1 MLQPPQYLVHVPL
14 GLLLL
19 FQTNLLQRS
28 ADFIH
33 VMTSLIHHVQDRGS
47 IAPTIS
53 LQAGQIWNDTYTCTF
68 LGPQSAKTFFPL
80 LSINSSFNYWTY
92 DTPSHLLVISIPA
105 LWLHPNDLPHNLPF
119 HAVNK
124 GPQSSRPHFLC
135 NPRRTLLIS
144 STLF

>member
-19 FQTNLLQRS
+19 FQTNLLQCS

-53 LQAGQIWNDTYTCTF
+53 LQAGHIWNDTYTCTF

-80 LSINSSFNYWTY
+80 LSISSSFNYWTY
-92 DTPSHLLVISIPA
+92 DTPSHLLVISIPCLVA
-105 LWLHPNDLPHNLPF
+105 SP
-119 HAVNK
+119 
-124 GPQSSRPHFLC
+124 
-135 NPRRTLLIS
+135 
-144 STLF
+144 